1 MKDLSEALEVLKQ
14 TSRTFF
20 IPINLL
26 PPRLKEAVASAYLC
40 MRAIDEIEDHPSMNY
55 MDKARLLH
63 AISFHLQS
71 FFNDEHRANLEPVFD
86 PYREVLPEVSTRIQD
101 WLFISPE
108 EMTPRICDAIST
120 MAERMALW
128 AGRAWI
134 IHSEADLDCY
144 TFSVAGA
151 VGLLLSD
158 LWAWYD
164 GTSTDRK
171 KAVGFGRGLQ
181 AVNILRNH
189 SEDISR
195 GVNFYPDNW
204 DNQLMMSYA
213 RRNLSLADQYTNDLP
228 RGPAL
233 TFCRIPLALAHATL
247 EVLERGGEKLSRM
260 DVLRVVGPLIS
271 SPS

>member
-1 MKDLSEALEVLKQ
+1 MNDLSEALGVLKE

-20 IPINLL
+20 IPIDLL

-40 MRAIDEIEDHPSMNY
+40 MRAIDEIEDHPNLNY
-55 MDKARLLH
+55 LDKARLLH

-71 FFNDEHRANLEPVFD
+71 FFNDEHHTDLEPVFD
-86 PYREVLPEVSTRIQD
+86 PHREVLPEVSTRIQD
-101 WLFISPE
+101 WLFISPA
-108 EMTPRICDAIST
+108 EMTPRICDATST

-164 GTSTDRK
+164 GTRTDRM

-189 SEDISR
+189 SEDLAR
-195 GVNFYPDNW
+195 GVNFYPDGW
-204 DNQLMMSYA
+204 DHQMMMAYA
-213 RRNLSLADQYTNDLP
+213 RQNLSLADQYTEELSP
-228 RGPAL
+228 GPAL

-247 EVLERGGEKLSRM
+247 DVLERGGEKLSRM
-260 DVLRVVGPLIS
+260 DVLRVVGPLIAS
-271 SPS
+271 HS